1 MKTKTRIARIALS
14 FHLHS
19 TSRPVRP
26 TLVPTLMLAFTLGL
40 VFMLPLCPAAGVDG
54 IVFSDVPAAHPH
66 HDAIYDLAGR
76 GIVSGYTDGSFGPD
90 KTVLRQHFAKMLVK
104 TKGYPVSE
112 ADECDQFTDVSK
124 SLPGSYMDATDV
136 LYPDH
141 YIAVLVARHVTHG
154 KTATTFDPWGYV
166 TREQLI
172 TFVVR
177 AAALPEPVSR
187 KPAPFSS
194 AQFSIAEHHNNA
206 CLAYHHGLLAGLPG
220 LGAGYRFT
228 ASASRGEC
236 AQLLSNLLGWE
247 RELDTVWA
255 YLAVGVHSSLAIKSD
270 GSLWAWGGNQYGQL
284 GDGSTKGRRVP
295 GRIGSDN
302 DWKVGA
308 AADYCLFIRSDGSL
322 WAWGDN
328 VVGELGDGSREDRLA
343 PVRVGTDNDWKT
355 VAAYN
360 QSLALKSDGS
370 LWAWGFNNCGQVG
383 DGSTEHR
390 LSPVRVGTDNDWAAV
405 SAGHQFS
412 LALKSDG
419 SLWAWGDN
427 TYGQLGDGSR
437 NHRVPTRIGTDND
450 WKAVAAGGSHSLALK
465 SDGSLWV
472 WGCNEYGQLGDG
484 SINNLHV
491 PTRIG
496 ADSDWKII
504 TAGGSCSL
512 ALKSDGSLW
521 AWGRNEYG
529 QLGDGSIND
538 LHVPTRIGTDNDW
551 KAVGAGGLHSLALKS
566 DGSLWAWGWNAWGQ
580 LGDGNYVDRHQP
592 VRVGV
597 RED

>member
-112 ADECDQFTDVSK
+112 ADECEQFTDVSK

-194 AQFSIAEHHNNA
+194 AQFSIAEHHNNLLPTTRAA
-206 CLAYHHGLLAGLPG
+206 CRLPAGGGLQVHRFGLPGRVCSAAFQSAG
-220 LGAGYRFT
+220 LGAGARY
-228 ASASRGEC
+228 G
-236 AQLLSNLLGWE
+236 LG
-247 RELDTVWA
+247 
-255 YLAVGVHSSLAIKSD
+255 
-270 GSLWAWGGNQYGQL
+270 
-284 GDGSTKGRRVP
+284 VP
-295 GRIGSDN
+295 GRRCSFLPSHQVRRLP
-302 DWKVGA
+302 VG
-308 AADYCLFIRSDGSL
+308 
-322 WAWGDN
+322 
-328 VVGELGDGSREDRLA
+328 LGR
-343 PVRVGTDNDWKT
+343 
-355 VAAYN
+355 
-360 QSLALKSDGS
+360 
-370 LWAWGFNNCGQVG
+370 
-383 DGSTEHR
+383 
-390 LSPVRVGTDNDWAAV
+390 
-405 SAGHQFS
+405 
-412 LALKSDG
+412 
-419 SLWAWGDN
+419 
-427 TYGQLGDGSR
+427 
-437 NHRVPTRIGTDND
+437 
-450 WKAVAAGGSHSLALK
+450 
-465 SDGSLWV
+465 
-472 WGCNEYGQLGDG
+472 
-484 SINNLHV
+484 
-491 PTRIG
+491 
-496 ADSDWKII
+496 
-504 TAGGSCSL
+504 
-512 ALKSDGSLW
+512 
-521 AWGRNEYG
+521 
-529 QLGDGSIND
+529 
-538 LHVPTRIGTDNDW
+538 
-551 KAVGAGGLHSLALKS
+551 
-566 DGSLWAWGWNAWGQ
+566 
-580 LGDGNYVDRHQP
+580 
-592 VRVGV
+592 
-597 RED
+597 